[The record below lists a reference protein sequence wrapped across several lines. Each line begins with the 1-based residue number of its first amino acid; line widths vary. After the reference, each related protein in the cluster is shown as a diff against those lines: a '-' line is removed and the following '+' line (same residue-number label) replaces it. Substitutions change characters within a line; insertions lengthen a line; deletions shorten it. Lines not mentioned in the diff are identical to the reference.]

1 MAVKIVLVTDGVE
14 KPDTAGRI
22 AQQRI
27 RELIEGTYLGLIA
40 KTTDINYHSFT
51 VVVIMYNRMEV
62 MLSGILRILMDA
74 LVFVSGELGK

>member
-40 KTTDINYHSFT
+40 KTTDLKIKKYVKVN
-51 VVVIMYNRMEV
+51 VKIQ
-62 MLSGILRILMDA
+62 A
-74 LVFVSGELGK
+74 LHPIHATYSYYATIIVEHQYLKT

>member
-40 KTTDINYHSFT
+40 KTTDLKIQKYVT
-51 VVVIMYNRMEV
+51 VRDSNE
-62 MLSGILRILMDA
+62 
-74 LVFVSGELGK
+74 

>member
-40 KTTDINYHSFT
+40 KTTDLK
-51 VVVIMYNRMEV
+51 V
-62 MLSGILRILMDA
+62 
-74 LVFVSGELGK
+74 

>member
-1 MAVKIVLVTDGVE
+1 MYNLKRQIKMSKE
-14 KPDTAGRI
+14 
-22 AQQRI
+22 
-27 RELIEGTYLGLIA
+27 TY
-40 KTTDINYHSFT
+40 INYHSFT